1 MSGLPA
7 AATPGSRST
16 NETVKVS
23 HDGQVCAADISTPA
37 EPDGVASVG
46 LRAPHDVSPEAR
58 GELVDR
64 VMEHPAVQGSDKV
77 RVVVPLGDSESISRL
92 HEHTTNV
99 TARAAGASSVIEADV
114 AHPAADD

>member
-1 MSGLPA
+1 MTARPQA
-7 AATPGSRST
+7 AAPTSRST
-16 NETVKVS
+16 NETVEVT
-23 HDGQVCAADISTPA
+23 HGGQVCAADISTPA

-46 LRAPHDVSPEAR
+46 LRADHDTSPGAR

-92 HEHTTNV
+92 HEHTTNLN
-99 TARAAGASSVIEADV
+99 ARAAGASSVIEADV
-114 AHPAADD
+114 AHPAADA